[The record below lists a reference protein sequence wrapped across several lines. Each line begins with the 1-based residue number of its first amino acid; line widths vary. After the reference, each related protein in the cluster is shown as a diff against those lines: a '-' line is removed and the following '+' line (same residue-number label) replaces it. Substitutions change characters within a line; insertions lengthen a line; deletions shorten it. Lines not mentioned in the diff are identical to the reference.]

1 MKDKLINKQRDR
13 RRTKQD
19 YRKKDNRKLLGNWGE
34 QTAKEFLLSEGYI
47 LIAANWRNRSGEID
61 LIMQDS
67 NVVVFIEVRTKESS
81 SFGTGVESI
90 TAQKMIKIRE
100 TAASFLQYKSW
111 WDKPI
116 RFDLIAIDKNGLDYK
131 ITHLKNIL
139 E

>member
-1 MKDKLINKQRDR
+1 MIDK
-13 RRTKQD
+13 
-19 YRKKDNRKLLGNWGE
+19 RKILGNWGE
-34 QTAKEFLLSEGYI
+34 QTAKEFLLAEGYK
-47 LIAANWRNRSGEID
+47 LIVENWRNRSGEID
-61 LIMQDS
+61 LIMQDA

-90 TAQKMIKIRE
+90 TLQKRAKIRE
-100 TAASFLQYKSW
+100 MAASFLQFKSW

-116 RFDLIAIDKNGLDYK
+116 RFDLIAIDKNAHEYK

>member
-1 MKDKLINKQRDR
+1 MRDKLNDKHRDRQRD
-13 RRTKQD
+13 K
-19 YRKKDNRKLLGNWGE
+19 RKLLGDWGE
-34 QTAKEFLLSEGYI
+34 QTAKEFLLAEGYK

-90 TAQKMIKIRE
+90 TAQKRIKIRE
-100 TAASFLQYKSW
+100 MATNFLQYKSW

-116 RFDLIAIDKNGLDYK
+116 RFDLIAIDKNGLEYR